1 MITVTI
7 KPHPTRA
14 RPDRALDKMSP
25 DPERDTD
32 VALLVPEGHALSR
45 PSVFEDG
52 YAAYLKR
59 SLRAVF
65 LSSKLNA
72 LLVCVPGAIASRHAG
87 GSEGLVFIVSL
98 LGICPLAE
106 RLGFLTEQLAEYTNP
121 TVGGLLNAT
130 FGNLTEVIVSVFALR
145 AGLLRVV
152 QLSLLGSVLSNT
164 LLVLGCAFLFGGT
177 KRKEQRFNAEGT
189 SMNFGLLM
197 LSALAM
203 ALPTLLRASRTEL
216 RAGPSELSLSRSTA
230 VVLLCTYGGFLY
242 YQLVT
247 HTHLFEEKDDDDDD
261 DEEREEESALG
272 FWGCIFWLGV
282 ATLFISVLSNYVV
295 DTIDDAAVAANIP
308 VAFIAV
314 IVLPIVGNAAEHAS
328 AVMFAL
334 KDKLDLSMGVAVGS
348 ATQIS
353 LLVLPFTVVL
363 GWFLGAPMDLNME
376 LYETVVLLLT
386 VGVVALVC
394 QDGRSD
400 WLKGFILCA
409 TYALVAASFFFH
421 KDNALARGNGH
432 DSNDVGPD
440 F

>member
-1 MITVTI
+1 MCLR
-7 KPHPTRA
+7 PRRHRLATRG
-14 RPDRALDKMSP
+14 R
-25 DPERDTD
+25 ERGTRLHH
-32 VALLVPEGHALSR
+32 V
-45 PSVFEDG
+45 
-52 YAAYLKR
+52 
-59 SLRAVF
+59 
-65 LSSKLNA
+65 
-72 LLVCVPGAIASRHAG
+72 
-87 GSEGLVFIVSL
+87 L

-106 RLGFLTEQLAEYTNP
+106 RLEFLTEELAEYTNP

-145 AGLLRVV
+145 ASPLRVV

-197 LSALAM
+197 LSALAI

-216 RAGPSELSLSRSTA
+216 RAGPSGALALEVHRRRAALHVRWLP
-230 VVLLCTYGGFLY
+230 VLPAGDA
-242 YQLVT
+242 
-247 HTHLFEEKDDDDDD
+247 HHLFEEKDEDEDD

-400 WLKGFILCA
+400 WLKGSSSA
-409 TYALVAASFFFH
+409 RRTRSSPPASFITRITRWPGETDTTRTTSGRTSESAH
-421 KDNALARGNGH
+421 DRSRTVNAVVRDRILRARDRDGDG
-432 DSNDVGPD
+432 DVRGAPSLIHVIIRVDRAEYILNAGWASLFDAEPD
-440 F
+440 PTNLGI

>member
-1 MITVTI
+1 MC
-7 KPHPTRA
+7 
-14 RPDRALDKMSP
+14 P
-25 DPERDTD
+25 DPERDAD
-32 VALLVPEGHALSR
+32 VALLSPDGHASR
-45 PSVFEDG
+45 PSVLADG

-72 LLVCVPGAIASRHAG
+72 LLVCVPGAIAARHAG
-87 GSEGLVFIVSL
+87 GSEGLIFLLSL
-98 LGICPLAE
+98 IGICPLAE
-106 RLGFLTEQLAEYTNP
+106 RLGFFTEQLAEYTNP

-145 AGLLRVV
+145 AGLLRVI
-152 QLSLLGSVLSNT
+152 QLSLLGSILSNT
-164 LLVLGCAFLFGGT
+164 LLVLGCAFLFGGM

-197 LSALAM
+197 LASLSY

-216 RAGPSELSLSRSTA
+216 RAGPSELALSRFTA
-230 VVLLCTYGGFLY
+230 VVLLCAYGGFLY

-247 HTHLFEEKDDDDDD
+247 HTHLFEEKEEDDDDEDDD
-261 DEEREEESALG
+261 DEEELVLG

-282 ATLFISVLSNYVV
+282 ATLFISVLSDYVI

-334 KDKLDLSMGVAVGS
+334 KNKLDLSMGVAVGS

-363 GWFLGAPMDLNME
+363 GWVLGAPMDLNME

-394 QDGRSD
+394 HDGRSD
-400 WLKGFILCA
+400 WLKGFTLCA
-409 TYALVAASFFFH
+409 SYALVAASFFYH